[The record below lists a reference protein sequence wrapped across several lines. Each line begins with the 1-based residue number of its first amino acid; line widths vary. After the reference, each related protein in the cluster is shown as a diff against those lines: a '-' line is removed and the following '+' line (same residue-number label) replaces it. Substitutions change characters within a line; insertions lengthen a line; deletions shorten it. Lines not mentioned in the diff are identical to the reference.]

1 MKHFI
6 DAGTLRRLGMA
17 LALLVLLPLPAL
29 AATIYVDDGCTLEQ
43 AINSANAQTAEA
55 QGVAQIGPC
64 EKGDI
69 GRADTIMLTDNVR
82 SNGTLTIPAITSE
95 VTIDGGGEA
104 FIGVNNGGFSF
115 SASDGDK
122 LTIENARFTNQG
134 SRSVVIVNVEG
145 DVTFQNVDFYN
156 SAGEGAGVRL
166 TGSGG
171 AKIREGVF
179 RHNRLGS
186 ASVVSGSVDISRS
199 SFYDNRGSGAGYVV
213 NGATIRS
220 STIGHNHETAAG
232 SFAVSGGR
240 LFNVTVAHNSGGGV
254 TGAAPIMNSIL
265 YGNSGLDCA
274 ASTLSAVNWIGRGTC
289 AGGEKLYTG
298 ASPDIDD
305 DLSGEDGDNR
315 YFPLEEGADAAGRGE
330 GCEFLDQPGNPFGP
344 KPCDLGAHSI
354 YVQGSGPRISAP
366 VPTALPTPTPVPDQP
381 VPTIEPV
388 QGWVLYSDR
397 EDIKSNEVDASGVG
411 IAHIVEMG
419 FLTALDVWSEVGWG
433 VTACHTDYSNGIFIF
448 LDAAGMPREAVTWPT
463 APHIDGMTCTYIET
477 PGTIVLLRADP
488 WQEPPT
494 PTPDPDAPVFGP
506 LPLDDCQ
513 LITRDMVNLR
523 AEEWGDVLNII
534 PYETELT
541 AIESSEE
548 FFKVTFEE
556 QEGWVHRDWVTI
568 TAGDCGQGGGE

>member
-29 AATIYVDDGCTLEQ
+29 AATIYVDDGCTLAQ
-43 AINSANAQTAEA
+43 AIANANATDSGENNN
-55 QGVAQIGPC
+55 GGC

-82 SNGTLTIPAITSE
+82 SNGTLTISVNTE

-104 FIGVNNGGFSF
+104 FIGVNSGGFSF
-115 SASDGDK
+115 SAEGNAR
-122 LTIENARFTNQG
+122 LTIENARFTNARENG
-134 SRSVVIVNVEG
+134 TFGEVTVTANG
-145 DVTFQNVDFYN
+145 NVTFQNVDFYN
-156 SAGEGAGVRL
+156 SAGRDGANGSVRL
-166 TGSGG
+166 TGDSRTV
-171 AKIREGVF
+171 KVREAVF

-186 ASVVSGSVDISRS
+186 GSVVSGAVDISRS
-199 SFYDNRGSGAGYVV
+199 SFYDNHAANVISG
-213 NGATIRS
+213 GAKIRS
-220 STIGHNHETAAG
+220 STIGDNTVNP
-232 SFAVSGGR
+232 FAVSGGS

-254 TGAAPIMNSIL
+254 TGATLIKNSIL

-289 AGGEKLYTG
+289 TGGEKLYTG

-397 EDIKSNEVDASGVG
+397 GDIKSNEVDASGVG

-433 VTACHTDYSNGIFIF
+433 VTACHTDYSNGIFVF